1 MHRLY
6 GSLRSVIAKGLA
18 EVESEMPAQLGE
30 KPRAHMQIRGR
41 AGKPCPRCGATLMR
55 RRKGLDDVDLC
66 PKCQPA
72 PKGQLY

>member
-1 MHRLY
+1 
-6 GSLRSVIAKGLA
+6 
-18 EVESEMPAQLGE
+18 
-30 KPRAHMQIRGR
+30 MQIRGR
-41 AGKPCPRCGATLMR
+41 TGKPCPRCGATLMR

>member
-1 MHRLY
+1 MTLQ
-6 GSLRSVIAKGLA
+6 AA
-18 EVESEMPAQLGE
+18 MPYLHE
-30 KPRAHMQIRGR
+30 RYCGR
-41 AGKPCPRCGATLMR
+41 PACPRCGATIMR